1 MTEAFEKI
9 LRQGGRKPLRLQT
22 DAGKEFYNAPFRRML
37 EKEGI
42 HHFLTHEDAKAS
54 VVERFNRT
62 LKQRMYHYFTACNT
76 WAYLSVLPQ
85 LLDGYNRSF
94 HRSIGM
100 APREVRDKNEGT
112 VWTKL
117 YGKRLKVGDRVRL
130 SKKHRPFK
138 KGY

>member
-1 MTEAFEKI
+1 
-9 LRQGGRKPLRLQT
+9 
-22 DAGKEFYNAPFRRML
+22 
-37 EKEGI
+37 
-42 HHFLTHEDAKAS
+42 
-54 VVERFNRT
+54 
-62 LKQRMYHYFTACNT
+62 
-76 WAYLSVLPQ
+76 
-85 LLDGYNRSF
+85 
-94 HRSIGM
+94 M